1 MIRQPPVPRE
11 VVGPPVCIEDR
22 DGDPVQAGRLALTM
36 SGAGRV
42 RQPLYLQARK
52 KGTDKVL
59 HRYFDSGPRS
69 REVIVEVTS
78 NHHQVSGR
86 CLETKESPK
95 DRSLVVRGKVEVPE
109 TDRVRTPAS
118 NHLQGTARV

>member
-1 MIRQPPVPRE
+1 MPCK
-11 VVGPPVCIEDR
+11 VVRPTVCVEDR
-22 DGDPVQAGRLALTM
+22 DGDPVQASRLALTVA
-36 SGAGRV
+36 GAGRV

-69 REVIVEVTS
+69 REVIVEVAS

-86 CLETKESPK
+86 GLETKESPK